1 MGITMS
7 QLVASTKRESG
18 HIHTHTRKK
27 TRALYAK
34 HILGKTHNLSK
45 THAKQNTL

>member
-18 HIHTHTRKK
+18 HIHTHKKEDTR
-27 TRALYAK
+27 TLR
-34 HILGKTHNLSK
+34 KTHSGQD
-45 THAKQNTL
+45 TQPKQNTR

>member
-18 HIHTHTRKK
+18 HIHTHTHKK
-27 TRALYAK
+27 EDTRTLR
-34 HILGKTHNLSK
+34 KTHSGQD
-45 THAKQNTL
+45 TQPKQNTR